1 MAETSVKNKRV
12 ISDKYRASHE
22 DDTSSLAAALDR
34 GLSGTSDTVSDYEAA
49 LRGYFGNRNAIAIS
63 SGGAAITV
71 ALYAAGVK
79 AGDEVVLTP
88 TSPLCTVYPVMDM
101 GARPVF
107 VDTRADGF
115 SVDLEDLQ
123 RVVTPKTRAIIEIPM
138 WGMPTQVDEL
148 QQAARK
154 AGIPL
159 ILDLAHSHGSTLHG
173 RSLSAYGDLSCYST
187 HERKPLAT
195 GEGGFILTDNDDL
208 AKRCRDYSRFGNLN
222 GRDFGLN
229 FKLGALPAALGT
241 SRLKY
246 LDQQL
251 EARRRNAERFLSR
264 LEHPSVRPFTQIPGA
279 KHNNYFLTLRL
290 NFADNRRFIDH
301 LDEHG
306 VPSDIKRYGC
316 RCLYDFPA
324 VAQYRRPCPNGERLL
339 NSMTTIP
346 VHPSLSS
353 DDIDYMVGLVNAYR
367 EG

>member
-1 MAETSVKNKRV
+1 MAETTQKPKRV

-22 DDTSSLAAALDR
+22 DDASSLSAALER
-34 GLSGTSDTVSDYEAA
+34 GLSGTSDTVTDYETA
-49 LRGYFGNRNAIAIS
+49 LKGYFGSRNAIALS

-71 ALYAAGVK
+71 ALVAAGVK
-79 AGDEVVLTP
+79 AGDEVLLTP
-88 TSPLCTVYPVMDM
+88 TCPLCTVYPIMDM
-101 GARPVF
+101 GAKPVF
-107 VDTRADGF
+107 VDTRPDGF
-115 SVDLEDLQ
+115 GVDLEDLP
-123 RVVTPKTRAIIEIPM
+123 RVVTPRTRAIIEIPM

-173 RSLSAYGDLSCYST
+173 RPLSAYGDLSCFST

-229 FKLGALPAALGT
+229 FKLGALAAALGT
-241 SRLKY
+241 SRIKY
-246 LDQQL
+246 LDAQL
-251 EARRRNAERFLSR
+251 AARRQNAERVLSR
-264 LEHPSVRPFTQIPGA
+264 LEHPNVRPFTQIPGA
-279 KHNNYFLTLRL
+279 QHNYYFLTLRTS
-290 NFADNRRFIDH
+290 FKDNRRFIDY
-301 LDEHG
+301 LDENG

-316 RCLYDFPA
+316 RCLYDFPT
-324 VAQYRRPCPNGERLL
+324 VAQYRRDCPQGERLL

-346 VHPSLSS
+346 VHPSLTK
-353 DDIDYMVGLVNAYR
+353 DDMDYIVGLINAYR

>member
-1 MAETSVKNKRV
+1 MAEASVKNKRV

-22 DDTSSLAAALDR
+22 DDQPALAAALAG
-34 GLSGTSDTVSDYEAA
+34 GLSGTSDTVTEYEAA
-49 LRGYFGNRNAIAIS
+49 LRTYFSNRNAIAIS

-71 ALYAAGVK
+71 ALAAAGVK

-88 TSPLCTVYPVMDM
+88 TCPLCTVYPVMDM
-101 GARPVF
+101 GAKPVF
-107 VDTRADGF
+107 VDTRPDGF
-115 SVDLEDLQ
+115 SVDLEDLA
-123 RVVTPKTRAIIEIPM
+123 RVVTKKTRAIIEIPM

-173 RSLSAYGDLSCYST
+173 RSLSAYGDLSCFST

-229 FKLGALPAALGT
+229 FKLGALAAALGKN
-241 SRLKY
+241 RLKY
-246 LDQQL
+246 LDRQL
-251 EARRRNAERFLSR
+251 EGRRKNAERFLSQ
-264 LEHPSVRPFTQIPGA
+264 LTHPSVREFTRINGA
-279 KHNNYFLTLRL
+279 KTNYYFLTLRTS
-290 NFADNRRFIDH
+290 FADNRRFIDY

-306 VPSDIKRYGC
+306 IPSDIKRYGC
-316 RCLYDFPA
+316 RCLYEFPA
-324 VAQYRRPCPNGERLL
+324 VEQFRRPCPNGERLL
-339 NSMTTIP
+339 NTMTTIP
-346 VHPSLSS
+346 VHPALTGE
-353 DDIDYMVGLVNAYR
+353 DIDYMVGVVNAYR
-367 EG
+367 ER

>member
-1 MAETSVKNKRV
+1 MAEASAQAKRV

-22 DDTSSLAAALDR
+22 DVSSSLAAALDR
-34 GLSGTSDTVSDYEAA
+34 GLSGTSDTVSDYEAS
-49 LRGYFGNRNAIAIS
+49 LRGYFSSRNAIAIS

-71 ALYAAGVK
+71 ALAAVGVK

-88 TSPLCTVYPVMDM
+88 TCPLCTVYPVMDM
-101 GARPVF
+101 GAKPVF
-107 VDTRADGF
+107 VDTRPDGF
-115 SVDLEDLQ
+115 SVDLADLE
-123 RVVTPKTRAIIEIPM
+123 RVITKKTRAIIEIPM

-229 FKLGALPAALGT
+229 FKLGALAAALGT
-241 SRLKY
+241 NRIKY
-246 LDQQL
+246 LDRQL
-251 EARRRNAERFLSR
+251 EARRKNAERFLSK
-264 LEHPSVRPFTQIPGA
+264 LSHPSVREFTQIKGG
-279 KHNNYFLTLRL
+279 KTNYYFLTLRTS
-290 NFADNRRFIDH
+290 FADNRRFIDY
-301 LDEHG
+301 LDDHG

-324 VAQYRRPCPNGERLL
+324 VEQFRRPCPNGERLL
-339 NSMTTIP
+339 NSMTSIP
-346 VHPSLSS
+346 VYPSLSG
-353 DDIDYMVGLVNAYR
+353 DDMDYMVGLINAYR
-367 EG
+367 EA